1 MTNAACEA
9 SQEVIKICG
18 WGRWP
23 VLGVGGG
30 NGGLRWVWGEGGSM
44 GRRVQRIFL
53 LFAQVLHSGH
63 TGGMVECGGIGE
75 WASRPGDV

>member
-1 MTNAACEA
+1 
-9 SQEVIKICG
+9 
-18 WGRWP
+18 
-23 VLGVGGG
+23 
-30 NGGLRWVWGEGGSM
+30 M

-63 TGGMVECGGIGE
+63 TGGMVECGGVGE